1 MPPGRQ
7 RRAEGVFDL
16 LIQWYPGHMAKAK
29 RLLSA
34 QLTKVDL
41 VVELCDARLPL
52 SSRNPAL
59 DELIRHKRR
68 VLLLCKADL
77 AEPGKTQRW
86 LAYFCQL
93 GLESMAYDKSPQ
105 KTKQA
110 RALIEQ
116 AAADVLERNRRRG
129 IQKTLRAM
137 VVGVPNVGKSTFINR
152 LYGGAVA
159 KTGDRPG
166 VTRSNQWVKVSPYL
180 EVLDTPGMLWPRLD
194 DQRAATRLAYIGT
207 IRDAVYDQYEL
218 CASLLT
224 DLMDVMPAQ
233 TAERYRIKDP
243 SVRGYAL
250 LEEVCRG
257 RGFLMRGG
265 IYDLDRACA
274 VILDEFREGRVGKL
288 TLEEPPETGEAAQDA
303 QTL

>member
-1 MPPGRQ
+1 MP
-7 RRAEGVFDL
+7 E
-16 LIQWYPGHMAKAK
+16 INWYPGHMAKSRRMLEEQMRGIDA
-29 RLLSA
+29 
-34 QLTKVDL
+34 VI
-41 VVELCDARLPL
+41 ELCDARAPRAT
-52 SSRNPAL
+52 RNPMLSAVCKG
-59 DELIRHKRR
+59 RAR
-68 VLLLCKADL
+68 VLVLNKADL
-77 AEPGKTQRW
+77 ANDAATKAWMDFYRAQGMFAVRFTATGGKTREILSFIQEATKEAVERMR
-86 LAYFCQL
+86 AR
-93 GLESMAYDKSPQ
+93 GAN
-105 KTKQA
+105 KTV
-110 RALIEQ
+110 RL
-116 AAADVLERNRRRG
+116 
-129 IQKTLRAM
+129 M
-137 VVGVPNVGKSTFINR
+137 VIGVPNVGKSTLINR
-152 LYGGAVA
+152 LRGGAVV
-159 KTGDRPG
+159 KTADRPG
-166 VTRSNQWVKVSPYL
+166 VTRTRQWVKVGPYL
-180 EVLDTPGMLWPRLD
+180 EMLDTPGMLWPRLD

-265 IYDLDRACA
+265 VYDLDRACA